1 MNLKIGL
8 LKKVNKWDFSKIYDF
23 FFFLN
28 VNNETFNL

>member
-23 FFFLN
+23 FFFF
-28 VNNETFNL
+28 ERE